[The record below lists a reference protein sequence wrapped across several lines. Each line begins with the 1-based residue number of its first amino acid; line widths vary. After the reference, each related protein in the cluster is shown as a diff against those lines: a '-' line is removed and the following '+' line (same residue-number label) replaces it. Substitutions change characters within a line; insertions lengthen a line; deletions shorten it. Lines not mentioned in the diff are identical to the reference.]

1 MTELG
6 RGHITEHMSPIATYR
21 EWRLDRKCDFELY
34 PDSIRAAG
42 RNARGKFEITITL
55 STLDPNC
62 DRMWIYNSL
71 FYASA
76 ILFMVGIVTLWTVVI
91 GFNDGTFNSLSHL
104 IGTLT
109 LGGFTLAITN
119 SRKVELV
126 RFNSVAGVPRLDI
139 ARTRNG
145 SEEFDP
151 FVSAVVERIVSSKA
165 SSRNGS

>member
-6 RGHITEHMSPIATYR
+6 REHTTEHMSPIATYR

-42 RNARGKFEITITL
+42 RNVRGKFETTIAL
-55 STLDPNC
+55 STLDPNF
-62 DRMWIYNSL
+62 DRMWIFNSL

-76 ILFMVGIVTLWTVVI
+76 FIFMVSVVALWIVTI
-91 GFNDGTFNSLSHL
+91 GLNHETFDSLSGW

-109 LGGFTLAITN
+109 LVGFALAIIN
-119 SRKVELV
+119 GRKVELV

-139 ARTRNG
+139 ARARQR

-165 SSRNGS
+165 ASRSG